1 MIAEHTDAQLAAL
14 DVSGLLRDGLAPGG
28 RGRAELFA
36 EGAVAAALQAQAVSA
51 RPRSVAFLADVVHA
65 GGITYAAGLP
75 EPLPGPEGAA
85 LVRRWFDAVTTGAGY
100 ALSPEIEE
108 AFETWLRAVATV
120 LEVTVAAGPDD
131 PGAGPAQGRP

>member
-1 MIAEHTDAQLAAL
+1 MIAEHTHAQLMAL
-14 DVSGLLRDGLAPGG
+14 DVSALLRDGLAPGA

-36 EGAVAAALQAQAVSA
+36 EGAVAAALQAQAVGA
-51 RPRSVAFLADVVHA
+51 GPRSVAFLADVVRA
-65 GGITYAAGLP
+65 GGINYTAGLP

-85 LVRRWFDAVTTGAGY
+85 LARRWFDAVTTVAGS

-120 LEVTVAAGPDD
+120 LEVRVTADLDDGP
-131 PGAGPAQGRP
+131 PQGRS